1 MTSSVEDPAV
11 AISRR
16 RLWQGG
22 LTRFARRYG
31 LQIGIVGVFLAMWA
45 FFIIGAPRT
54 FLAPEIYGAY
64 MSTIP
69 FFAVMALPL
78 TMVIIAGEID
88 LSFGSIMAIGVL
100 VFVNVLERT
109 GSLALAFVLLL
120 VAGFLVGL
128 LNGIIVV
135 RFGIPSLVATIG
147 TQFFWRGVVL
157 VITNGHPASLVP
169 VKGTILHQALVG
181 RLAGYI
187 PAQMKET
194 LAGYIPAQM
203 IWTIIVAVFVWVL
216 LNRHKFGA
224 HVYLVGD
231 NRDSARLMGVNV
243 DRTRM
248 MVFAIV
254 GLAAAFAGLLASLEV
269 NYFWVNLGEGYLL
282 RTLASVFLGGT
293 SVFGGVGTI
302 LGTFIGCFIIGTIEA
317 GTVAIGLS
325 GFWTQLIYGLIIIIS
340 VSMHSLLGRR
350 LARS

>member
-1 MTSSVEDPAV
+1 MSSRVEDPAA

-16 RLWQGG
+16 RLWRGG
-22 LTRFARRYG
+22 LTRFGRRYG
-31 LQIGIVGVFLAMWA
+31 LQIGIVGVFLALWA

-54 FLAPEIYGAY
+54 FLAREMYGAF

-69 FFAVMALPL
+69 FFAIMALPL
-78 TMVIIAGEID
+78 TAVIIAGEID

-100 VFVNVLERT
+100 VFVNVFQGT
-109 GSLALAFVLLL
+109 GNLALAFVLLL
-120 VAGFLVGL
+120 VTGFLAGL

-135 RFGIPSLVATIG
+135 KFGIPSLVATIG

-169 VKGTILHQALVG
+169 VKGTLLRQALVG

-187 PAQMKET
+187 PAQM
-194 LAGYIPAQM
+194 
-203 IWTIIVAVFVWVL
+203 IWTVIVAILVWVL
-216 LNRHKFGA
+216 LNRHRFGA
-224 HVYLVGD
+224 HAYLVGD
-231 NRDSARLMGVNV
+231 NRDSATLMGVNV

-293 SVFGGVGTI
+293 SVFGGVGTV
-302 LGTFIGCFIIGTIEA
+302 LGTFIGCFIIGTIEG

-340 VSMHSLLGRR
+340 ISMHSLVRTR
-350 LARS
+350 LVGS